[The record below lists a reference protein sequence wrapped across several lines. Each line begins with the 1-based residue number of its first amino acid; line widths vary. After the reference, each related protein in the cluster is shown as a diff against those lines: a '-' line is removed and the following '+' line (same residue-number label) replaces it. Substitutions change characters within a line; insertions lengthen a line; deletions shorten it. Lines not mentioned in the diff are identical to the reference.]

1 MTRMAHGLDWAGLD
15 GWDGWAGKAA
25 WMDGWAGRAVVT
37 ANVGLRLHAGRWI
50 PRATLFHSCGCGLRG
65 IIHTLLATSRPR
77 NPYLAT
83 PSSFI
88 TPSWT
93 HACEKTTHPLPL
105 TRRHALGKPPNSNV
119 VAMLVAMLGLVHGK
133 ILS

>member
-1 MTRMAHGLDWAGLD
+1 M
-15 GWDGWAGKAA
+15 GWMGWVG

-37 ANVGLRLHAGRWI
+37 ANVGLHAGRWI
-50 PRATLFHSCGCGLRG
+50 PRTTLFHTCGCGLRG

-93 HACEKTTHPLPL
+93 HACEKITHPLPL
-105 TRRHALGKPPNSNV
+105 TRRHALGKTVKLRRRHARRHAWTRPWKDIVLTTSTDT
-119 VAMLVAMLGLVHGK
+119 
-133 ILS
+133 